1 MTHTQTLTVDNV
13 AANFSV
19 EELEPRLE
27 MQMLGAGADPG
38 IISETLTCSSDGWC
52 LYELEIT
59 YIFIGFEDGSSLEI
73 L

>member
-1 MTHTQTLTVDNV
+1 MTTNHVLTTGNV
-13 AANFSV
+13 AADFSI

-27 MQMLGAGADPG
+27 RQMLGFGVDPR
-38 IISETLTCSSDGWC
+38 IISETLTCGDGWC

-59 YIFIGFEDGSSLEI
+59 YIYIGFEDGSSLEI

>member
-1 MTHTQTLTVDNV
+1 MTTQTLTANNV
-13 AANFSV
+13 AANFSI

-27 MQMLGAGADPG
+27 TQMLGVGADPG
-38 IISETLTCSSDGWC
+38 IISESLTCWSDGWC

-59 YIFIGFEDGSSLEI
+59 YIGIFFEDGSSLEI